1 MGTKINKSVYVTSA
15 IYVVLGLVMVI
26 FPETTM
32 KTFCLTLGAI
42 AAVLGIINLVTYF
55 TRNTVID
62 SVYRYDFVTGVVLIL
77 AGLALIVK
85 MDKVIELI
93 PVLLGI
99 LILVNGIIKLQHA
112 IDLKRIEFN
121 GWLYVLVFS
130 LLCLSIGAICVLQPA
145 FIAKTLI
152 IIMGISFIF
161 CGATDFITLFL
172 LAKKMKEY
180 SSNTGN
186 DDISEETVTENS
198 KKEDSEKADEAF
210 VAEETEVYE
219 EVPVTEPDT
228 DAYSGS
234 WSTKEPDGNIFLK
247 DDIAGSVSTEDET
260 TENEES
266 VSKEDEP
273 KEDEEPVSKEDEP
286 TEDGEPV
293 LKENTLDEAL

>member
-180 SSNTGN
+180 SGNTGN
-186 DDISEETVTENS
+186 DDISKETVTENS
-198 KKEDSEKADEAF
+198 KKVDSEKA
-210 VAEETEVYE
+210 EET
-219 EVPVTEPDT
+219 
-228 DAYSGS
+228 
-234 WSTKEPDGNIFLK
+234 DGNAFIN
-247 DDIAGSVSTEDET
+247 DDDFAGSVSTEDEMT
-260 TENEES
+260 DNEES
-266 VSKEDEP
+266 VSKE
-273 KEDEEPVSKEDEP
+273 EEPA
-286 TEDGEPV
+286 EDGEPV
-293 LKENTLDEAL
+293 LKEEEPAEDGESVFKEEEPAEDGESVFKEEEPSEDGEPVLKEYTTDETV

>member
-180 SSNTGN
+180 SGNTGN
-186 DDISEETVTENS
+186 DDISKETVTENS
-198 KKEDSEKADEAF
+198 KKVDSEKA
-210 VAEETEVYE
+210 EET
-219 EVPVTEPDT
+219 
-228 DAYSGS
+228 
-234 WSTKEPDGNIFLK
+234 DGNAFIN
-247 DDIAGSVSTEDET
+247 DDFAGSVSTEDEMT
-260 TENEES
+260 DNEES
-266 VSKEDEP
+266 VSKE
-273 KEDEEPVSKEDEP
+273 EEPSEDGEPVFKEEEP
-286 TEDGEPV
+286 SEDGEPV
-293 LKENTLDEAL
+293 LKEYTTDETV

>member
-219 EVPVTEPDT
+219 EVPVTEPDM

-234 WSTKEPDGNIFLK
+234 WSTKEPDGNNFLN

-260 TENEES
+260 AENEES

-273 KEDEEPVSKEDEP
+273 TEDEEPVSKEDEP

-293 LKENTLDEAL
+293 LKENTLDEAV